1 MKYLTILFLIFL
13 TYCNSIKNITENERK
28 KIISE
33 LDYIEKIDQKYAG
46 IPSDELIKKYGH
58 QEAWTMFKQ
67 KRDSV
72 GVDNQNRIKALYKK
86 YGYLGIKEVG
96 EENSEKFWLPIQH
109 ADNDVE
115 LQKIILIELKKQI
128 ERNNA
133 PKNNYAMLEDRVA
146 INTNQKQ
153 RFGSQVTYNENG
165 QAIPKNGLIDSLNIE
180 KLRAE
185 FNLEPFK
192 DYYNGMTLR
201 FFEMNKKFLM
211 EKGITKP
218 KLYE

>member
-86 YGYLGIKEVG
+86 YGYL
-96 EENSEKFWLPIQH
+96 
-109 ADNDVE
+109 D
-115 LQKIILIELKKQI
+115 
-128 ERNNA
+128 
-133 PKNNYAMLEDRVA
+133 
-146 INTNQKQ
+146 
-153 RFGSQVTYNENG
+153 
-165 QAIPKNGLIDSLNIE
+165 
-180 KLRAE
+180 
-185 FNLEPFK
+185 
-192 DYYNGMTLR
+192 
-201 FFEMNKKFLM
+201 
-211 EKGITKP
+211 
-218 KLYE
+218 